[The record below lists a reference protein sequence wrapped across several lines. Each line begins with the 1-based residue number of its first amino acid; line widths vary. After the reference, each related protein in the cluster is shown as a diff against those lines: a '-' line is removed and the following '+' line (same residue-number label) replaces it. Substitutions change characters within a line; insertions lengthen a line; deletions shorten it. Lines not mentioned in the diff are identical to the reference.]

1 MNRWRLLAIVNVQST
16 MSPSG
21 STTRSPDTTTVI
33 FPAEGIAAFTDFP
46 LLTPGAFRHP
56 PNVSTL
62 GSNVYANGAIVTIF
76 TPFLVN
82 EIGTVTCALAAPF
95 ALPMVMCGPPTVG
108 VGVGGVPPPTVTA
121 PLVPV
126 AS

>member
-1 MNRWRLLAIVNVQST
+1 MAADWKVNGVEPVAPAAIVNVQST

-33 FPAEGIAAFTDFP
+33 LPADGIAAFTDFP

-62 GSNVYANGAIVTIF
+62 GSKVYANGAIVTMF
-76 TPFLVN
+76 APFLVN
-82 EIGTVTCALAAPF
+82 EIGTVTWLPAVPLAQPIA
-95 ALPMVMCGPPTVG
+95 MCGPAL
-108 VGVGGVPPPTVTA
+108 TA
-121 PLVPV
+121 DV
-126 AS
+126 